1 MGILNGLKVLDF
13 TTLLPGPF
21 AAMML
26 ADMGADVIKVE
37 SPERVDLTKY
47 VPPMDGGVSAL
58 FGQLQRSK
66 RSLALDLKQTEAREI
81 VYQLVQ
87 KYDIVIEQ
95 FRPGIMDKLGIGY
108 EKLKEINP
116 SVIYCSITGYGQT
129 GPLRNRAGHD
139 NNYLALAGIASY
151 SSRENEAPVPTGI
164 QVADLA
170 GGSQPSVIGILA
182 AVYHREKTGEGQYVD
197 ISMTDAVFSL
207 NAMYGSGYLAG
218 GREPEPESEMLNG
231 GSFYDYYET
240 IDHRYLSVGSLEPQ
254 FQARLCTLIGDS
266 NLVKLSSS
274 QKLEDQHAFKRIL
287 AEEIKKKTF
296 EEWLTI
302 LGDDFDGCVE
312 PVLKFSEAVNHS
324 QIKERNLV
332 VSVPK
337 PQGGTQKQIAFPI
350 KFSTQSAEYRFTG
363 VETGTHTEEILAEAG
378 FDSHMF
384 EALADKGVFGKQ
396 LKSKG
401 DARV

>member
-1 MGILNGLKVLDF
+1 MGILSGLKVLDF

-21 AAMML
+21 ATMML

-37 SPERVDLTKY
+37 SPDRVDLAKHI
-47 VPPMDGGVSAL
+47 PPMDGEVSAL

-66 RSLALDLKQTEAREI
+66 RSLALDLKQNEAKDI
-81 VYQLVQ
+81 IYQLIRE
-87 KYDIVIEQ
+87 YDIVVEQ
-95 FRPGIMDKLGIGY
+95 FRPGVMDKLGIGY

-116 SVIYCSITGYGQT
+116 RLIFCSITGYGQT

-139 NNYLALAGIASY
+139 NNYLALSGAASY
-151 SSRENEAPVPTGI
+151 SARKNQAPVPAGI

-170 GGSQPSVIGILA
+170 GGSQPAVIGILA
-182 AVYHREKTGEGQYVD
+182 AVYHRETSGEGQFID

-207 NAMYGSGYLAG
+207 NAMYGTGYLAG

-240 IDHRYLSVGSLEPQ
+240 FDQRYLSVGSLEPQ

-274 QKLEDQHAFKRIL
+274 QSAEDQQAFKMIL
-287 AEEIKKKTF
+287 ADAIKQKTF
-296 EEWLTI
+296 EEWLAI
-302 LGDDFDGCVE
+302 LGAGFDGCVE
-312 PVLKFSEAVNHS
+312 PVLKFSEAVNHP
-324 QIKERNLV
+324 QLQERNMV
-332 VSVPK
+332 ISVPK

-350 KFSTQSAEYRFTG
+350 KFSTQPAQYKFTG
-363 VETGTHTEEILAEAG
+363 VQTGTHTEEILKEAG
-378 FDSHMF
+378 FDYD
-384 EALADKGVFGKQ
+384 EIKVLTVKGVFGKQ
-396 LKSKG
+396 VKTKG